1 MVRMNFLGL
10 RTTAGRFRFF
20 AVLEALSWLGLLIG
34 MAFKYL
40 PEEGNE
46 IGVKIFGPV
55 HGGIFILFLLTALL
69 ASRELEWDWKTTVLA
84 LLSSIPPFFTVLFEV
99 WAVRTG
105 KLGELSTGAATE
117 SPQTLAASS

>member
-1 MVRMNFLGL
+1 MNFLGL
-10 RTTAGRFRFF
+10 GTTAGRFRFF
-20 AVLEALSWLGLLIG
+20 AVLEAVSWLGLLIG

-40 PEEGNE
+40 PENGNE

-55 HGGIFILFLLTALL
+55 HGTIFVIFVLVALLT
-69 ASRELEWDWKTTVLA
+69 SREFEWNWKTTVLA

-105 KLGELSTGAATE
+105 KFDESGASGSTE
-117 SPQTLAASS
+117 SPKTLAASS

>member
-1 MVRMNFLGL
+1 MNFLGL

-20 AVLEALSWLGLLIG
+20 AVLEALSWLGLLTG

-55 HGGIFILFLLTALL
+55 HGGVFVLFVLIALVTA
-69 ASRELEWDWKTTVLA
+69 REFEWNWKTTVLA

-105 KLGELSTGAATE
+105 KFDQQSASGTE
-117 SPQTLAASS
+117 SPKTLAASS

>member
-1 MVRMNFLGL
+1 MNFLGL
-10 RTTAGRFRFF
+10 GTTAGRFRFF
-20 AVLEALSWLGLLIG
+20 AVLEAISWLGLLIG

-55 HGGIFILFLLTALL
+55 HGTIFILFVLVALL
-69 ASRELEWDWKTTVLA
+69 AAREFEWNWKTTVLA

-99 WAVRTG
+99 WAVRAG
-105 KLGELSTGAATE
+105 KFAANGASGTE
-117 SPQTLAASS
+117 SPKTLAASS

>member
-1 MVRMNFLGL
+1 MNFLGL

-20 AVLEALSWLGLLIG
+20 AVLEAISWAGLLIG

-55 HGGIFILFLLTALL
+55 HGTIFILFVLVALL
-69 ASRELEWDWKTTVLA
+69 ASREFEWNWKTTVLA

-99 WAVRTG
+99 WAVRSG
-105 KLGELSTGAATE
+105 KFAEAGAPGGTE
-117 SPQTLAASS
+117 SPKTLAASS